1 MVEEGEG
8 GALLRTTLVAV
19 LAGLLV
25 LVLGFGA
32 LKVVSGELNAQD
44 VVGRLPD
51 GAQSWWYA
59 RQPLDEGVAAVAC
72 PDLDES
78 DPAALL
84 AHLEDEGLEVVVT
97 VTDAAG
103 NSHGQPPGDRTIPDG
118 SVVREATVDGHGR
131 VDVWVLAP
139 GAAWHDVG
147 YVLRPGGRVCPA
159 DVS

>member
-1 MVEEGEG
+1 MAEEGED
-8 GALLRTTLVAV
+8 GALLGTTLVAV

-32 LKVVSGELNAQD
+32 LQIVTGELNAQD

-51 GAQSWWYA
+51 GVRSWWYA
-59 RQPLDEGVAAVAC
+59 RQPLDEGTAAIAC

-84 AHLEDEGLEVVVT
+84 AHLEDAGLEVVVS
-97 VTDAAG
+97 VTDADG
-103 NSHGQPPGDRTIPDG
+103 NSHGQPPGDRTVPDG
-118 SVVREATVDGHGR
+118 SVVREATVWGDR
-131 VDVWVLAP
+131 ADVWVLAP

-147 YVLRPGGRVCPA
+147 YVLRPGERVCPG
-159 DVS
+159 